1 MLKRFRLEALLEQD
15 FRLDAIKHAQ
25 AEIPREA
32 VGLVVDGAYWP
43 CKNIA
48 DAPRQHFVLDPH
60 DYARAMFAGT
70 IEAIVHSHPEGT
82 PPSECDRKACKQS
95 KLPWYVY
102 SVPNDLWSTIYP

>member
-1 MLKRFRLEALLEQD
+1 MEQD

-25 AEIPREA
+25 AEMPREA
-32 VGLVVDGAYWP
+32 VGLVVDGVYWP

-48 DAPRQHFVLDPH
+48 DFPQQHFVLDPH
-60 DYARAMFAGT
+60 DYAKAMFAGT

-82 PPSECDRKACKQS
+82 PPSEHDRKACKQS

-102 SVPNDLWSTIYP
+102 SVPNNLWSTIPPW